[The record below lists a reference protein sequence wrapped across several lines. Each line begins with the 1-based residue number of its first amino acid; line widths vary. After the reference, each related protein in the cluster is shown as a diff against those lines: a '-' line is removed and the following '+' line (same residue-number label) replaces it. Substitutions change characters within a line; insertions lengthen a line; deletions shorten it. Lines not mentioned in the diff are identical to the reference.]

1 MILDDFLQDVL
12 IDVAACPEPV
22 ALNAVRHALEEFC
35 RKSLWWTADI
45 DPIDVVAGVHTYDL
59 VSPVLDTVVA
69 GIQRIAHDGHKLDPI
84 SEDQLD
90 NEWPR
95 VVTLYPS
102 LNTTRATPWDQ
113 VTSDIAQVFL
123 QPTPRTVRL
132 LGIPTADLA
141 GGITAK
147 VGIAPTAESTEVDD
161 ILADYREAIANG
173 AKYRLLMQPNKE
185 WTDRDGAPAYK
196 TLFDE
201 KVSEA
206 KSLRLRSHARD
217 DQVVIRTTSYWR

>member
-1 MILDDFLQDVL
+1 MTPEDFLPDVM
-12 IDVAACPEPV
+12 IDVPGCPEPV
-22 ALNAVRHALEEFC
+22 AVNALRHALEEFC

-45 DPIDVVAGVHTYDL
+45 SPIDVIAGVHTYDL
-59 VSPVLDTVVA
+59 VSPVIDTVVA
-69 GIQRIAHDGHKLDPI
+69 GILRISHDGHKLDPM
-84 SEDQLD
+84 SEDWLD

-95 VVTLYPS
+95 VITLYPS
-102 LNTTRATPWDQ
+102 LTTTRATPWDQ

-132 LGIPTADLA
+132 IGIPTTDLT

-147 VGIAPTAESTEVDD
+147 VGIAPTATSTEVDD
-161 ILADYREAIANG
+161 TLADYREAIANG

-196 TLFDE
+196 TLFDAS
-201 KVSEA
+201 VSEA

-217 DQVVIRTTSYWR
+217 DQTVIRTTPYWR

>member
-1 MILDDFLQDVL
+1 MTPEDFLPDVML
-12 IDVAACPEPV
+12 DVPGCPEPV
-22 ALNAVRHALEEFC
+22 AVNALRHALEEFC

-45 DPIDVVAGVHTYDL
+45 DPVDVVAGVHTYDL

-69 GIQRIAHDGHKLDPI
+69 GILRIAHDGHKLGPI

-113 VTSDIAQVFL
+113 MTSDIAQVFL

-132 LGIPTADLA
+132 LGIPTTDLA

-147 VGIAPTAESTEVDD
+147 VGIAPTAETADVSDL
-161 ILADYREAIANG
+161 LADYREAIANG

-196 TLFDE
+196 ALFDE

-206 KSLRLRSHARD
+206 KSLRLRGHTRD
-217 DQVVIRTTSYWR
+217 DQTVIRTTPYWR